1 MLRPTFFTAGFV
13 FTLLAHSSVAAEPTL
28 SQLDY
33 SGSPQAVEALDR
45 ELYAAGTDPVKLA
58 VIEQRLLAGLRA
70 RDTTYAARQVL
81 CQRLGWVLGLAPK
94 KLTAAG
100 LKPLPAML
108 VDERDSDLARLA
120 LEPAPGAVIDTL
132 FLTALNQT
140 TARTRIALIDSIA
153 RRQIVAAVPT
163 LATLLSNNDPATA
176 AAAARALGFIT
187 DHSAAVVL
195 LAVPEPS
202 PAAVAAAKLALAPRL
217 AAGSALAVLADLR
230 ARAADP
236 VHRIAA
242 LRLLLQLDPSI
253 ATTLDVLDGNDTAA
267 KHVVLESIYA
277 SRAPQIIPAL
287 AAKLSTWDALT
298 QTAVIA
304 AMARRGDAAAISAL
318 LKATAHEDAKVRTAA
333 LEALGFLPG
342 TIETMTALTKVAAGT
357 ATAENKIA
365 KASLARLNGPALN
378 AAILTG
384 AERGET
390 AWRVVLIEQIALRGL
405 SEGLP
410 LLVKLRA
417 DPDSA
422 IRAAAV
428 TALGELAPPADNKI
442 VLDWA
447 IAATDANEQARALRA
462 LVSITLRNPDV
473 AGRGAPLYAALETAP
488 AELAL
493 RLLPALGRIGGA
505 PSAACAAKLALNVD
519 FKLAEAALAA
529 LVRWPDDTAVAALV
543 SVAERTTLPALRAS
557 AVSGV
562 IAAFERNRAFWNADA
577 TALVAR
583 LLVVSAAAESRLALI
598 TLLKRAV
605 DAPALALAE
614 KSQSDPVIGAAAGET
629 AAVIR
634 ANQAGPAKLRASTMA
649 GVKNLTDGNTGN
661 RWSVPAEGDEWVEV
675 DFILSRPLRRITLDQ
690 TGRGAEFPESYEL
703 YVTDDVAVPGKVV
716 ATGVGQTNKTVIDL
730 PVGTRGRYVIIKNVA
745 ARKDTPWSICEIFVD

>member
-1 MLRPTFFTAGFV
+1 MLRPTFFIAGFV

-58 VIEQRLLAGLRA
+58 VIEQRLLVGLRA

-81 CQRLGWVLGLAPK
+81 CQRLGWVLGLAPE

-108 VDERDSDLARLA
+108 ADERDSDLARLA
-120 LEPAPGAVIDTL
+120 LEPAPGAVIDSL

-140 TARTRIALIDSIA
+140 TARTRIALMDSIA

-176 AAAARALGFIT
+176 AAAARALGLIT

-242 LRLLLQLDPSI
+242 LRILLQLDPSI

-318 LKATAHEDAKVRTAA
+318 LKATAHEDANVRTAA

-384 AERGET
+384 AERGEI

-428 TALGELAPPADNKI
+428 SALGELAPPADNKI

-473 AGRGAPLYAALETAP
+473 AGRGAPLYAALESAP

-703 YVTDDVAVPGKVV
+703 YVTDDVAVLGKVV

>member
-58 VIEQRLLAGLRA
+58 VIEQRLLVGLRA

-81 CQRLGWVLGLAPK
+81 CQRLGWVLGLAPE

-108 VDERDSDLARLA
+108 ADERDSDLARLA
-120 LEPAPGAVIDTL
+120 LEPAPGAVIDSL

-140 TARTRIALIDSIA
+140 TARTRIALMDSIA

-176 AAAARALGFIT
+176 AAAARALGLIT

-242 LRLLLQLDPSI
+242 LRILLQLDPSI

-318 LKATAHEDAKVRTAA
+318 LKATAHEDANVRTAA

-447 IAATDANEQARALRA
+447 IAATDANEQARAVRA

-473 AGRGAPLYAALETAP
+473 AGRGAPLYAALESAP

-690 TGRGAEFPESYEL
+690 TGRGAEFPEGYEL
-703 YVTDDVAVPGKVV
+703 YVTDDVAVLGKVV

>member
-13 FTLLAHSSVAAEPTL
+13 FALMAHSSFAAEPTL

-58 VIEQRLLAGLRA
+58 AVEQRLLAGLRA
-70 RDTTYAARQVL
+70 SDTTYAARQVL
-81 CQRLGWVLGLAPK
+81 CQRLGWVLGLAPG

-108 VDERDSDLARLA
+108 ADERDSDLARLA

-132 FLTALNQT
+132 FLAALNQT

-153 RRQIVAAVPT
+153 RRQIVAAVPA
-163 LATLLSNNDPATA
+163 LAKLLGDNDPATA
-176 AAAARALGFIT
+176 AAAARALGLIT

-217 AAGSALAVLADLR
+217 AAGSALAVLADLH

-236 VHRIAA
+236 GHRIAA

-253 ATTLDVLDGNDTAA
+253 ATTLEVLDGNDTAA

-277 SRAPQIIPAL
+277 SRAPQIIPSL
-287 AAKLSTWDALT
+287 AAKLSSWDVYT
-298 QTAVIA
+298 QSAVIA
-304 AMARRGDAAAISAL
+304 AMARRGDAAATSAV
-318 LKATAHEDAKVRTAA
+318 LKATAHEDAKVRTTAI
-333 LEALGFLPG
+333 EALGFLPG
-342 TIETMTALTKVAAGT
+342 TIETMNVLTKVAAGT
-357 ATAENKIA
+357 ATAESKTA
-365 KASLARLNGPALN
+365 KSSLARLNGPTLN
-378 AAILTG
+378 AAILSG

-390 AWRVVLIEQIALRGL
+390 VLRVVLIEQIALRGL

-410 LLVKLRA
+410 LLVKLQA
-417 DPDSA
+417 DPDVA
-422 IRAAAV
+422 VRAAAV

-462 LVSITLRNPDV
+462 LVNITLRNPDV
-473 AGRGAPLYAALETAP
+473 ASRGATLYAALETAP

-505 PSAACAAKLALNVD
+505 PSAASAGKLALSADV
-519 FKLAEAALAA
+519 KLAEAATSA
-529 LVRWPDDTAVAALV
+529 LVRWTDDTAIPALV
-543 SVAERTTLPALRAS
+543 SVAERTTLPTVRAS
-557 AVSGV
+557 AVTGV
-562 IAAFERNRAFWNADA
+562 IAALERNRAPWNADA

-583 LLVVSAAAESRLALI
+583 LLAVSAAAESRLALI
-598 TLLKRAV
+598 TLLKRAA
-605 DAPALALAE
+605 DTQALALVE
-614 KSQSDPVIGAAAGET
+614 NVQFDNEVGAAAAES

-649 GVKNLTDGNTGN
+649 DVKNLMDGNTGN
-661 RWSVPAEGDEWVEV
+661 RWTVPAEGDEWVEI
-675 DFILSRPLRRITLDQ
+675 DFRLSRPLRRITLDQ
-690 TGRGAEFPESYEL
+690 TGRGAEFPESYEV

-716 ATGVGQTNKTVIDL
+716 AAGVGQTNKTVIDL
-730 PVGTRGRYVIIKNVA
+730 PAGTRGRYVIIKNVA

>member
-58 VIEQRLLAGLRA
+58 VIEQRLLVGLRA

-81 CQRLGWVLGLAPK
+81 CQRLGWVLGLAPE

-108 VDERDSDLARLA
+108 ADERDSDLARLA
-120 LEPAPGAVIDTL
+120 LEPAPGAVIDSL

-140 TARTRIALIDSIA
+140 TARTRIALMDSIA

-176 AAAARALGFIT
+176 AAAARALGLIT

-318 LKATAHEDAKVRTAA
+318 LKATAHEDANVRTAA

-384 AERGET
+384 AERGEI

-473 AGRGAPLYAALETAP
+473 AGRGAPLYAALESAP

-577 TALVAR
+577 TAPVAR

-703 YVTDDVAVPGKVV
+703 YVTDDVAVLGKVV

>member
-58 VIEQRLLAGLRA
+58 VIEQRLLVGLRA

-81 CQRLGWVLGLAPK
+81 CQRLGWVLGLAPE

-108 VDERDSDLARLA
+108 ADERDSDLARLA
-120 LEPAPGAVIDTL
+120 LEPAPGAVIDSL

-140 TARTRIALIDSIA
+140 TARTRIALMDSIA

-176 AAAARALGFIT
+176 AAAARALGLIT

-242 LRLLLQLDPSI
+242 LRILLQLDPSI

-318 LKATAHEDAKVRTAA
+318 LKATAHEDANVRTAA

-473 AGRGAPLYAALETAP
+473 AGRGAPLYAALESAP

-703 YVTDDVAVPGKVV
+703 YVTDDVAVLGKVV

>member
-13 FTLLAHSSVAAEPTL
+13 FTLIAHSSFAAEPTL

-81 CQRLGWVLGLAPK
+81 CQRLGWVLGLTPE

-108 VDERDSDLARLA
+108 ADERDSDLARLA
-120 LEPAPGAVIDTL
+120 LEAAPGAVIDSL

-140 TARTRIALIDSIA
+140 TARTRIALIDSMA
-153 RRQIVAAVPT
+153 RRQIVAAVPA
-163 LATLLSNNDPATA
+163 LAKLLGDNDPATA
-176 AAAARALGFIT
+176 AAAARALGLIT
-187 DHSAAVVL
+187 DYSASLVL
-195 LAVPEPS
+195 QAVPEPS
-202 PAAVAAAKLALAPRL
+202 PAAVAAAKLALVPRL
-217 AAGSALAVLADLR
+217 AAGTALAVLADLR

-242 LRLLLQLDPSI
+242 LRLMLQLDPSI
-253 ATTLDVLDGNDTAA
+253 ATTLDVLDGNDPAA
-267 KHVVLESIYA
+267 KRVALESIYA

-287 AAKLSTWDALT
+287 AAKLSTWDAFT
-298 QTAVIA
+298 QSAVIS
-304 AMARRGDAAAISAL
+304 AMARRGDAAATSAVL
-318 LKATAHEDAKVRTAA
+318 QATAHEDAQVRMAA

-342 TIETMTALTKVAAGT
+342 TIETMTALTKIVAGT
-357 ATAENKIA
+357 AAVESKVA
-365 KASLARLNGPALN
+365 KASLTRLNGLGLN
-378 AAILTG
+378 AAILSG

-390 AWRVVLIEQIALRGL
+390 VLRVVAIEQIALRGL
-405 SEGLP
+405 NEGLP
-410 LLVKLRA
+410 LLVKLRTDLDVA
-417 DPDSA
+417 V
-422 IRAAAV
+422 RAAAV

-473 AGRGAPLYAALETAP
+473 VGRGATLYAAMETAP

-493 RLLPALGRIGGA
+493 RLLPALGRIGGS
-505 PSAACAAKLALNVD
+505 PSAASAGKLALSAD
-519 FKLAEAALAA
+519 LKIAEAATTA
-529 LVRWPDDTAVAALV
+529 LVRWTDDTAIPVLV
-543 SVAERTTLPALRAS
+543 SVAERTTLPIVRVS
-557 AVSGV
+557 AVTGV
-562 IAAFERNRAFWNADA
+562 IAAFERNRAFWNVDA
-577 TALVAR
+577 TALIAR
-583 LLVVSAAAESRLALI
+583 LLAVSASAESRLALI
-598 TLLKRAV
+598 ALLKRAA

-614 KSQSDPVIGAAAGET
+614 KSQGDPVMGAAAIEA

-649 GVKNLTDGNTGN
+649 GVRNLMDGNTGN

-690 TGRGAEFPESYEL
+690 TGRGAEFPENYEV
-703 YVTDDVAVPGKVV
+703 YVTDNIAAMGKVA

-730 PVGTRGRYVIIKNVA
+730 PVGTRGRYVIIKNLA

>member
-58 VIEQRLLAGLRA
+58 VIEQRLLVGLRA

-81 CQRLGWVLGLAPK
+81 CQRLGWVLGLAPE

-108 VDERDSDLARLA
+108 ADERDSDLARLA
-120 LEPAPGAVIDTL
+120 LEPAPGAVIDSL

-140 TARTRIALIDSIA
+140 TARTRIALMDSIA

-176 AAAARALGFIT
+176 AAAARALGLIT

-242 LRLLLQLDPSI
+242 LRILLQLDPSI

-318 LKATAHEDAKVRTAA
+318 LKATAHEDANVRTAA

-428 TALGELAPPADNKI
+428 SALGELAPPADNKI

-473 AGRGAPLYAALETAP
+473 AGRGAPLYAALESAP

-614 KSQSDPVIGAAAGET
+614 KSQSDPVIGAAASET

-690 TGRGAEFPESYEL
+690 TGRGAEFPEGYEL

-745 ARKDTPWSICEIFVD
+745 ARKDTPWSICEIFVY

>member
-58 VIEQRLLAGLRA
+58 VIEQRLLVGLRA

-108 VDERDSDLARLA
+108 ADERDSDLARLA
-120 LEPAPGAVIDTL
+120 LEPAPGAVIDSL

-140 TARTRIALIDSIA
+140 TARTRIALMDSIA

-176 AAAARALGFIT
+176 AAAARALGLIT

-242 LRLLLQLDPSI
+242 LRILLQLDPSI

-318 LKATAHEDAKVRTAA
+318 LKATAHEDANVRTAA

-384 AERGET
+384 AERGEI

-428 TALGELAPPADNKI
+428 SALGELAPPADNKI

-473 AGRGAPLYAALETAP
+473 AGRGAPLYAALESAP

-529 LVRWPDDTAVAALV
+529 LVRWSDDTAVAALV

-577 TALVAR
+577 TAPVAR

-703 YVTDDVAVPGKVV
+703 YVTDDVAVLGKVV

>member
-58 VIEQRLLAGLRA
+58 VIEQRLLVGLRA

-81 CQRLGWVLGLAPK
+81 CQRLGWVLGLAPE

-108 VDERDSDLARLA
+108 ADERDSDLARLA
-120 LEPAPGAVIDTL
+120 LEPAPGAVIDSL

-140 TARTRIALIDSIA
+140 TARTRIALMDSIA

-176 AAAARALGFIT
+176 AAAARALGLIT

-242 LRLLLQLDPSI
+242 LRILLQLDPSI

-318 LKATAHEDAKVRTAA
+318 LKATAHEDANVRTAA

-473 AGRGAPLYAALETAP
+473 AGRGAPLYAALESAP

-614 KSQSDPVIGAAAGET
+614 KSQSDPVIGAAASET

-730 PVGTRGRYVIIKNVA
+730 PAGTRGRYVIIKNVA
-745 ARKDTPWSICEIFVD
+745 ARKDTPWSICEIFVY

>member
-58 VIEQRLLAGLRA
+58 VIEQRLLVGLRA

-81 CQRLGWVLGLAPK
+81 CQRLGWVLGLAPE

-108 VDERDSDLARLA
+108 ADERDSDLARLA
-120 LEPAPGAVIDTL
+120 LEPAPGAVIDSL

-140 TARTRIALIDSIA
+140 TARTRIALMDSIA

-176 AAAARALGFIT
+176 AAAARALGLIT

-242 LRLLLQLDPSI
+242 LRILLQLDPSI

-318 LKATAHEDAKVRTAA
+318 LKATAHEDANVRTAA

-447 IAATDANEQARALRA
+447 IAATDANEQARAVRA

-473 AGRGAPLYAALETAP
+473 AGRGAPLYAALESAP

-703 YVTDDVAVPGKVV
+703 YVTDDVAVLGKVV

>member
-58 VIEQRLLAGLRA
+58 VIEQRLLASLRA

-81 CQRLGWVLGLAPK
+81 CQRLGWVLGLAPE

-417 DPDSA
+417 DSDSA

>member
-58 VIEQRLLAGLRA
+58 VIEQRLLVGLRA

-81 CQRLGWVLGLAPK
+81 CQRLGWVLGLAPE

-108 VDERDSDLARLA
+108 ADERDSDLARLA
-120 LEPAPGAVIDTL
+120 LEPAPGAVIDSL

-140 TARTRIALIDSIA
+140 TARTRIALMDSIA

-176 AAAARALGFIT
+176 AAAARALGLIT

-242 LRLLLQLDPSI
+242 LRILLQLDPSI

-318 LKATAHEDAKVRTAA
+318 LKATAHEDANVRTAA

-447 IAATDANEQARALRA
+447 IAATDANEQARAVRA

-473 AGRGAPLYAALETAP
+473 AGRGAPLYAALESAP

-614 KSQSDPVIGAAAGET
+614 KSQSDPVIGAAASET

-690 TGRGAEFPESYEL
+690 TGRGAEFPEGYEL

-730 PVGTRGRYVIIKNVA
+730 PAGTRGRYVIIKNVA
-745 ARKDTPWSICEIFVD
+745 ARKDTPWSICEIFVY

>member
-1 MLRPTFFTAGFV
+1 MLA
-13 FTLLAHSSVAAEPTL
+13 
-28 SQLDY
+28 
-33 SGSPQAVEALDR
+33 
-45 ELYAAGTDPVKLA
+45 
-58 VIEQRLLAGLRA
+58 
-70 RDTTYAARQVL
+70 
-81 CQRLGWVLGLAPK
+81 
-94 KLTAAG
+94 
-100 LKPLPAML
+100 
-108 VDERDSDLARLA
+108 DERDSDLARLA
-120 LEPAPGAVIDTL
+120 LEPAPGAVIDSL

-140 TARTRIALIDSIA
+140 TARTRIALMDSIA

-176 AAAARALGFIT
+176 AAAARALGLIT

-242 LRLLLQLDPSI
+242 LRILLQLDPSI

-318 LKATAHEDAKVRTAA
+318 LKATAHEDANVRTAA

-384 AERGET
+384 AERGEI

-428 TALGELAPPADNKI
+428 SALGELAPPADNKI

-473 AGRGAPLYAALETAP
+473 AGRGAPLYAALESAP

-577 TALVAR
+577 TAPVAR

-703 YVTDDVAVPGKVV
+703 YVTDDVAVLGKVV

>member
-1 MLRPTFFTAGFV
+1 MLRPAFSTAGFV

-58 VIEQRLLAGLRA
+58 VIEQRLLVGLRA

-81 CQRLGWVLGLAPK
+81 CQRLGWVLGLAPE

-108 VDERDSDLARLA
+108 ADERDSDLARLA
-120 LEPAPGAVIDTL
+120 LEPAPGAVIDSL

-140 TARTRIALIDSIA
+140 TARTRIALMDSIA

-176 AAAARALGFIT
+176 AAAARALGLIT

-242 LRLLLQLDPSI
+242 LRILLQLDPSI

-473 AGRGAPLYAALETAP
+473 AGRGAPLYAALESAP

-703 YVTDDVAVPGKVV
+703 YVTDDVAVLGKVV

>member
-58 VIEQRLLAGLRA
+58 VIEQRLLVGLRA

-81 CQRLGWVLGLAPK
+81 CQRLGWVLGLAPE

-108 VDERDSDLARLA
+108 ADERDSDLARLA
-120 LEPAPGAVIDTL
+120 LEPAPGAVIDSL

-140 TARTRIALIDSIA
+140 TARTRIALMDSIA

-176 AAAARALGFIT
+176 AAAARALGLIT

-318 LKATAHEDAKVRTAA
+318 LKATAHEDANVRTAA

-384 AERGET
+384 AERGEI

-428 TALGELAPPADNKI
+428 SALGELAPPADNKI

-473 AGRGAPLYAALETAP
+473 AGRGAPLYAALESAP

-703 YVTDDVAVPGKVV
+703 YVTDDVAVLGKVV

>member
-58 VIEQRLLAGLRA
+58 VIEQRLLASLRA

-81 CQRLGWVLGLAPK
+81 CQRLGWVLGLAPE

-176 AAAARALGFIT
+176 AAAARALGLIT

-253 ATTLDVLDGNDTAA
+253 ATTLAVLDGNDTAA

-462 LVSITLRNPDV
+462 LVSITLRNPDL

-493 RLLPALGRIGGA
+493 RLLPTLGRIGGA

>member
-58 VIEQRLLAGLRA
+58 VIEQRLLASLRA

-81 CQRLGWVLGLAPK
+81 CQRLGWVLGLAPE

-176 AAAARALGFIT
+176 AAAARALGLIT

-417 DPDSA
+417 DSDSA

>member
-58 VIEQRLLAGLRA
+58 VIEQRLLVGLRA

-108 VDERDSDLARLA
+108 ADERDSDLARLA
-120 LEPAPGAVIDTL
+120 LEPAPGAVIDSL

-140 TARTRIALIDSIA
+140 TARTRIALMDSIA

-176 AAAARALGFIT
+176 AAAARALGLIT

-318 LKATAHEDAKVRTAA
+318 LKATAHEDANVRTAA

-428 TALGELAPPADNKI
+428 SALGELAPPADNKI

-473 AGRGAPLYAALETAP
+473 AGRGAPLYAALESAP

-577 TALVAR
+577 TAPVAR

-703 YVTDDVAVPGKVV
+703 YVTDDVAVLGKVV

>member
-1 MLRPTFFTAGFV
+1 MLRPTFFIAGFV

-81 CQRLGWVLGLAPK
+81 CQRLGWVLGLAPE

-108 VDERDSDLARLA
+108 ADERDSDLARLA
-120 LEPAPGAVIDTL
+120 LEPAPGAVIDSL

-140 TARTRIALIDSIA
+140 TARTRIALMDSIA

-176 AAAARALGFIT
+176 AAAARALGLIT

-242 LRLLLQLDPSI
+242 LRILLQLDPSI

-318 LKATAHEDAKVRTAA
+318 LKATAHEDANVRTAA

-384 AERGET
+384 AERGEI

-428 TALGELAPPADNKI
+428 SALGELAPPADNKI

-473 AGRGAPLYAALETAP
+473 AGRGAPLYAALESAP

-703 YVTDDVAVPGKVV
+703 YVTDDVAVLGKVV

>member
-58 VIEQRLLAGLRA
+58 VIEQRLLVGLRA

-108 VDERDSDLARLA
+108 ADERDSDLARLA
-120 LEPAPGAVIDTL
+120 LEPAPGAVIDSL

-140 TARTRIALIDSIA
+140 TARTRIALMDSIA

-176 AAAARALGFIT
+176 AAAARALGLIT

-242 LRLLLQLDPSI
+242 LRILLQLDPSI

-318 LKATAHEDAKVRTAA
+318 LKATAHEDANVRTAA

-473 AGRGAPLYAALETAP
+473 AGRGAPLYAALESAP

-614 KSQSDPVIGAAAGET
+614 KSQSDPVIGAAASET

-730 PVGTRGRYVIIKNVA
+730 PAGTRGRYVIIKNVA

>member
-120 LEPAPGAVIDTL
+120 LEPAPGAVIDSL

-140 TARTRIALIDSIA
+140 TARTRIALMDSIA

-176 AAAARALGFIT
+176 AAAARALGLIT

-384 AERGET
+384 AERGEI

-428 TALGELAPPADNKI
+428 SALGELAPPADNKI

-473 AGRGAPLYAALETAP
+473 AGRGAPLYAALESAP

>member
-58 VIEQRLLAGLRA
+58 VIEQRLLVGLRA

-81 CQRLGWVLGLAPK
+81 CQRLGWVLGLAPE

-108 VDERDSDLARLA
+108 ADERDSDLARLA
-120 LEPAPGAVIDTL
+120 LEPAPGAVIDSL

-140 TARTRIALIDSIA
+140 TARTRIALMDSIA

-176 AAAARALGFIT
+176 AAAARALGLIT

-242 LRLLLQLDPSI
+242 LRILLQLDPSI

-318 LKATAHEDAKVRTAA
+318 LKATAHEDANVRTAA

-447 IAATDANEQARALRA
+447 IAATDANEQARAVRA

-473 AGRGAPLYAALETAP
+473 AGRGAPLYAALESAP

-614 KSQSDPVIGAAAGET
+614 KSQSDPVIGAAASET

-690 TGRGAEFPESYEL
+690 TGRGAEFPEGYEL
-703 YVTDDVAVPGKVV
+703 YVTDDVAVLGKVV

-745 ARKDTPWSICEIFVD
+745 ARKDTPWSICEIFVY

>member
-58 VIEQRLLAGLRA
+58 VIEQRLLVGLRA

-81 CQRLGWVLGLAPK
+81 CQRLGWVLGLAPE

-108 VDERDSDLARLA
+108 ADERDSDLARLA
-120 LEPAPGAVIDTL
+120 LEPAPGAVIDSL

-140 TARTRIALIDSIA
+140 TARTRIALMDSIA

-176 AAAARALGFIT
+176 AAAARALGLIT

-242 LRLLLQLDPSI
+242 LRILLQLDPSI

-318 LKATAHEDAKVRTAA
+318 LKATAHEDANVRTAA

-473 AGRGAPLYAALETAP
+473 AGRGAPLYAALESAP

-614 KSQSDPVIGAAAGET
+614 KSQSDPVIGAAASET

>member
-1 MLRPTFFTAGFV
+1 
-13 FTLLAHSSVAAEPTL
+13 
-28 SQLDY
+28 
-33 SGSPQAVEALDR
+33 
-45 ELYAAGTDPVKLA
+45 VKLA
-58 VIEQRLLAGLRA
+58 VIEQRLLVGLRA

-108 VDERDSDLARLA
+108 ADERDSDLARLA
-120 LEPAPGAVIDTL
+120 LEPAPGAVIDSL

-140 TARTRIALIDSIA
+140 TARTRIALMDSIA

-176 AAAARALGFIT
+176 AAAARALGLIT

-242 LRLLLQLDPSI
+242 LRILLQLDPSI

-318 LKATAHEDAKVRTAA
+318 LKATAHEDANVRTAA

-384 AERGET
+384 AERGEI

-428 TALGELAPPADNKI
+428 SALGELAPPADNKI

-473 AGRGAPLYAALETAP
+473 AGRGAPLYAALESAP

-703 YVTDDVAVPGKVV
+703 YVTDDVAVLGKVV

>member
-58 VIEQRLLAGLRA
+58 VIEQRLLASLRA

-81 CQRLGWVLGLAPK
+81 CQRLGWVLGLAPE

-230 ARAADP
+230 ARAVDP

>member
-58 VIEQRLLAGLRA
+58 VIEQRLLVGLRA

-81 CQRLGWVLGLAPK
+81 CQRLGWVLGLAPE

-108 VDERDSDLARLA
+108 ADERDSDLARLA
-120 LEPAPGAVIDTL
+120 LEPAPGAVIDSL

-140 TARTRIALIDSIA
+140 TARTRIALMDSIA

-176 AAAARALGFIT
+176 AAAARALGLIT

-242 LRLLLQLDPSI
+242 LRILLQLDPSI

-318 LKATAHEDAKVRTAA
+318 LKATAHEDANVRTAA

-384 AERGET
+384 AERGEI

-428 TALGELAPPADNKI
+428 SALGELAPPADNKI

-473 AGRGAPLYAALETAP
+473 AGRGAPLYAALESAP

-703 YVTDDVAVPGKVV
+703 YVTDDVAVLGKVV

-730 PVGTRGRYVIIKNVA
+730 PAGTRGRYVIIKNVA

>member
-1 MLRPTFFTAGFV
+1 
-13 FTLLAHSSVAAEPTL
+13 
-28 SQLDY
+28 
-33 SGSPQAVEALDR
+33 
-45 ELYAAGTDPVKLA
+45 
-58 VIEQRLLAGLRA
+58 
-70 RDTTYAARQVL
+70 
-81 CQRLGWVLGLAPK
+81 
-94 KLTAAG
+94 
-100 LKPLPAML
+100 
-108 VDERDSDLARLA
+108 
-120 LEPAPGAVIDTL
+120 
-132 FLTALNQT
+132 
-140 TARTRIALIDSIA
+140 
-153 RRQIVAAVPT
+153 
-163 LATLLSNNDPATA
+163 
-176 AAAARALGFIT
+176 
-187 DHSAAVVL
+187 
-195 LAVPEPS
+195 
-202 PAAVAAAKLALAPRL
+202 
-217 AAGSALAVLADLR
+217 
-230 ARAADP
+230 

-242 LRLLLQLDPSI
+242 LRILLQLDPSI

-318 LKATAHEDAKVRTAA
+318 LKATAHEDANVRTAA

-447 IAATDANEQARALRA
+447 IAATDANEQARAVRA

-473 AGRGAPLYAALETAP
+473 AGRGAPLYAALESAP

-614 KSQSDPVIGAAAGET
+614 KSQSDPVIGAAASET

-690 TGRGAEFPESYEL
+690 TGRGAEFPEGYEL

-730 PVGTRGRYVIIKNVA
+730 PAGTRGRYVIIKNVA
-745 ARKDTPWSICEIFVD
+745 ARKDTPWSICEIFVY

>member
-58 VIEQRLLAGLRA
+58 VIEQRLLVGLRA

-81 CQRLGWVLGLAPK
+81 CQRLGWVLGLAPE

-108 VDERDSDLARLA
+108 ADERDSDLARLA
-120 LEPAPGAVIDTL
+120 LEPAPGAVIDSL

-140 TARTRIALIDSIA
+140 TARTRIALMDSIA

-176 AAAARALGFIT
+176 AAAARALGLIT

-242 LRLLLQLDPSI
+242 LRILLQLDPSI

-318 LKATAHEDAKVRTAA
+318 LKATAHEDANVRTAA

>member
-58 VIEQRLLAGLRA
+58 VIEQRLLVGLRA

-81 CQRLGWVLGLAPK
+81 CQRLGWVLGLAPE

-108 VDERDSDLARLA
+108 ADERDSDLARLA
-120 LEPAPGAVIDTL
+120 LEPAPGAVIDSL

-140 TARTRIALIDSIA
+140 TARTRIALMDSIA

-176 AAAARALGFIT
+176 AAAARALGLIT

-242 LRLLLQLDPSI
+242 LRILLQLDPSI

-318 LKATAHEDAKVRTAA
+318 LKATAHEDANVRTAA

-473 AGRGAPLYAALETAP
+473 AGRGAPLYAALESAP

-577 TALVAR
+577 TAPVAR

-614 KSQSDPVIGAAAGET
+614 KSQSDPVIGAAASET

-690 TGRGAEFPESYEL
+690 TGRGAEFPEGYEL

-730 PVGTRGRYVIIKNVA
+730 PAGTRGRYVIIKNVA
-745 ARKDTPWSICEIFVD
+745 ARKDTPWSICEIFVY

>member
-58 VIEQRLLAGLRA
+58 VIEQRLLVGLRA

-81 CQRLGWVLGLAPK
+81 CQRLGWVLGLAPE

-108 VDERDSDLARLA
+108 ADERDSDLARLA
-120 LEPAPGAVIDTL
+120 LEPAPGAVIDSL

-140 TARTRIALIDSIA
+140 TARTRIALMDSIA

-176 AAAARALGFIT
+176 AAAARALGLIT

-242 LRLLLQLDPSI
+242 LRILLQLDPSI

-287 AAKLSTWDALT
+287 SAKLSTWDALT

-384 AERGET
+384 AERGEI

-428 TALGELAPPADNKI
+428 SALGELAPPADNKI

-473 AGRGAPLYAALETAP
+473 AGRGAPLYAALESAP

-703 YVTDDVAVPGKVV
+703 YVTDDVAVLGKVV

>member
-58 VIEQRLLAGLRA
+58 VIEQRLLVGLRA

-81 CQRLGWVLGLAPK
+81 CQRLGWVLGLAPE

-108 VDERDSDLARLA
+108 ADERDSDLARLA
-120 LEPAPGAVIDTL
+120 LEPAPGAVIDSL

-140 TARTRIALIDSIA
+140 TARTRIALMDSIA

-176 AAAARALGFIT
+176 AAAARALGLIT

-242 LRLLLQLDPSI
+242 LRILLQLDPSI

-318 LKATAHEDAKVRTAA
+318 LKATAHEDANVRTAA

-384 AERGET
+384 AERGEI

-428 TALGELAPPADNKI
+428 TALGELAPPVDNKI

-473 AGRGAPLYAALETAP
+473 AGRGAPLYAALESAP

-703 YVTDDVAVPGKVV
+703 YVTDDVAVLGKVV